1 MHPLINSYN
10 LVGQIWYYF
19 LFNESLYPYMK
30 RKSFLCFLF
39 VSMQVIAAPH
49 FAPGEP
55 TPARHYEINGPALCA
70 TAKETLA
77 YLNKGNNYDPHVI
90 HAGKVLQ
97 IPLARVKATLIFIC
111 QHQNE
116 LNDPAF
122 VKKHFDFVRWYPD
135 MEQAKLLKS
144 SKSLVA
150 HLPKD
155 EILMTKYYVHRAQVS
170 SKPTPAHPF
179 ALYALPPDE
188 ASLTLE
194 DANAKP
200 ELIRFQYGKQAILK
214 GALTQKKIP
223 ALAYLSR
230 DDLEAALMQGTVVA
244 DFGDSSHQV
253 KIFNVHR
260 CNNIPYNKAQN
271 PYQQERYW
279 YFKPVNGIK
288 GYGKDADHKITV
300 NPEVT
305 FAADLEQFGLG
316 KLLMVQY
323 PNQQG
328 KIVTRAGIFADTGGA
343 FANNL
348 YQVDFLAGTYAG
360 KDAFYRATRNLP
372 NYVTAYFMVL
382 KK

>member
-1 MHPLINSYN
+1 M
-10 LVGQIWYYF
+10 Q
-19 LFNESLYPYMK
+19 
-30 RKSFLCFLF
+30 RKSFLYGLF
-39 VSMQVIAAPH
+39 VSAQVIAAPQ
-49 FAPGEP
+49 FVPSEP
-55 TPARHYEINGPALCA
+55 LPVHRYEINGPALCA

-77 YLNKGNNYDPHVI
+77 YLNQGNHYDPRVI
-90 HAGKVLQ
+90 HAGKVFQ
-97 IPLARVKATLIFIC
+97 IPLSQIKETMVFIC
-111 QHQNE
+111 QHQKE

-122 VKKHFDFVRWYPD
+122 IKKHFDFVRWYPD
-135 MEQAKLLKS
+135 MEQAKVLKS
-144 SKSLVA
+144 SKSLIA

-155 EILMTKYYVHRAQVS
+155 KILMTKYYVHRAQVS
-170 SKPTPAHPF
+170 IKPSSAHPF
-179 ALYALPPDE
+179 ALYALPSDE

-194 DANAKP
+194 EADAKSG
-200 ELIRFQYGKQAILK
+200 LTRFQYGKQAILK
-214 GALTQKKIP
+214 GVLTKKEVP
-223 ALAYLSR
+223 VLAYLSR
-230 DDLEAALMQGTVVA
+230 NDLEAALMQGTVVA
-244 DFGDSSHQV
+244 DFGSSKHQV

-279 YFKPVNGIK
+279 YFKSVDGIK
-288 GYGKDADHKITV
+288 GYGKDADHKITI

-316 KLLMVQY
+316 KLLLIQY
-323 PNQQG
+323 PNQEG

-360 KDAFYRATRNLP
+360 KEAFYHATHHLP
-372 NYVTAYFMVL
+372 NYVAAYFMVL